1 MLDFATLYD
10 NACQRKGGEDAL
22 SRLLHRPLTASEL
35 STIPDR
41 VYLSELCRKIF
52 QSGFVWRVVDNKW
65 ANFEELFWD
74 FDIDRLIMMPDD
86 MLERKAKD
94 PRIIRNTRKVWAI
107 RDNAMMIHECRR
119 RNTCNNGSFADFIA
133 QWPSADI
140 VGLWGYLKQHGNRLG
155 GNTGP
160 YALRALGKD
169 TFLLTRDVEAYL
181 RSHGILSTGSNTKR
195 GLAAT
200 QACFNDLQQQSGL
213 SLNELSQMMAFCHG
227 ENGVAPA

>member
-1 MLDFATLYD
+1 MLDFATLYEF
-10 NACQRKGGEDAL
+10 ACQRKGGEAAL
-22 SRLLHRPLTASEL
+22 SRLLQRPLTPSEL

-41 VYLSELCRKIF
+41 VHLSELCRKIF
-52 QSGFVWRVVDNKW
+52 QSGFVWRVVNNKW
-65 ANFEELFWD
+65 ANFEELFWG

-94 PRIIRNTRKVWAI
+94 PRIIRNARKVWAI
-107 RDNAMMIHECRR
+107 RDNAMMIHETRR
-119 RNTCNNGSFADFIA
+119 RSNSSFAEFIA
-133 QWPSADI
+133 HWPTEDI

-155 GNTGP
+155 GNIGP

-181 RSHGILSTGSNTKR
+181 RSHGILTTGSTTKK

-200 QACFNDLQQQSGL
+200 QACFNDLRQQSGR
-213 SLNELSQMMAFCHG
+213 SLTELSQIMAFCHG